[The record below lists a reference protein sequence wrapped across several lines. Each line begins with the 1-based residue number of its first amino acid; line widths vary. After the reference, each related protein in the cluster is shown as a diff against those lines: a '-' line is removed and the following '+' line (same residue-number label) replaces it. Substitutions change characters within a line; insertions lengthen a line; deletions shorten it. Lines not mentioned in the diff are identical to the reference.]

1 MPIYEFYCPDNHTI
15 YSFLGKSSRY
25 ASVTP
30 ECPANP
36 AYRMVRLISG
46 FAAPRKRHQTPKT
59 PGASHEPDETR
70 MEAAM
75 AQMER
80 EFGSMDPENPD
91 PRALGR
97 MMRRMA
103 EISGEKVDARME
115 EVFRRLEEGADPES
129 LESEY
134 GDLLGDEGG
143 PEGPAAEGDA
153 PIDEGGKE
161 AKALAKSQPRIRIR
175 PPKRDTNLYD
185 FEPLP

>member
-25 ASVTP
+25 ASVIP
-30 ECPANP
+30 MCPADP
-36 AYRMVRLISG
+36 SFRMARMVSS
-46 FAAPRKRHQTPKT
+46 FAAPRKRQETPKT
-59 PGASHEPDETR
+59 PGATPGFDETR
-70 MEAAM
+70 MEATM

-103 EISGEKVDARME
+103 EISGEKVDGRME

-134 GDLLGDEGG
+134 GELLGDEGG
-143 PEGPAAEGDA
+143 TEGAVAEEGAAQEGDA
-153 PIDEGGKE
+153 KE
-161 AKALAKSQPRIRIR
+161 TKATAKGPPRLRIR
-175 PPKRDTNLYD
+175 PPKRDPNLYD
-185 FEPLP
+185 FEPMP